1 MPLAHIEIPEAKLA
15 EVCQRIGI
23 RKLALFGSVLTDRF
37 SDSSD
42 IDVLVEFLPD
52 QRVGFFRHACLKR
65 GLQYIIRA
73 EAKRY
78 SWQISVDA
86 ALEILDL
93 DLELNAQGLAI
104 WFDSLS
110 AAR

>member
-1 MPLAHIEIPEAKLA
+1 M
-15 EVCQRIGI
+15 
-23 RKLALFGSVLTDRF
+23 
-37 SDSSD
+37 
-42 IDVLVEFLPD
+42 
-52 QRVGFFRHACLKR
+52 KR
-65 GLQYIIRA
+65 GMQDIIRA

-78 SWQISVDA
+78 SWRISVDA

>member
-1 MPLAHIEIPEAKLA
+1 
-15 EVCQRIGI
+15 
-23 RKLALFGSVLTDRF
+23 
-37 SDSSD
+37 
-42 IDVLVEFLPD
+42 
-52 QRVGFFRHACLKR
+52 
-65 GLQYIIRA
+65 
-73 EAKRY
+73 
-78 SWQISVDA
+78 VDA